1 MSVWGRRST
10 PISSRRPTVIGTVLL
25 AAILLAGC
33 AAGTPTKEDT
43 VQAAPTAEHQRR
55 QAADSVEET
64 MRRSGVDW
72 DADQSDEYAQDCVLA
87 DGSAGALYNIVR
99 TGAGVDDPEA
109 VTKAVGTAWVADG
122 LKVEY
127 STDEMTSGAKR
138 YLVNGGGGAVERIQF
153 GAATTKTTMSGV
165 SKCGTGDAADLG

>member
-1 MSVWGRRST
+1 MT
-10 PISSRRPTVIGTVLL
+10 RRPTTIGMVLL
-25 AAILLAGC
+25 ASVLLAGC
-33 AAGTPTKEDT
+33 ATGNPTKEDT

-55 QAADSVEET
+55 QAADYVEET

-87 DGSAGALYNIVR
+87 DGSTGALYNIVR

-165 SKCGTGDAADLG
+165 SKCGTGNAADLG